1 MVATTD
7 KLSAVHGLLA
17 DTMSE
22 ALDAEKERI
31 ALTRALMELDLTD
44 MDEAAAKSVS
54 NILTLAPTARVDN
67 GLLKTIAGFLKDNNI
82 TSDLDTEGEAD
93 EKLEK
98 LKQLKAKRTVA
109 QTPVDLMN

>member
-7 KLSAVHGLLA
+7 KLSTVHGLLA

-22 ALDAEKERI
+22 ALDAEKQRI
-31 ALTRALMELDLTD
+31 ALTRDLMNIDPAD
-44 MDEAAAKSVS
+44 MDEDTAKAVS
-54 NILTLAPTARVDN
+54 GILTLAPTARVDN

-82 TSDLDTEGEAD
+82 TSDLDAEGEAD

-98 LKQLKAKRTVA
+98 LKALKAKRTIA
-109 QTPVDLMN
+109 KTPVDLMN